1 MTDLAAKAALQW
13 GLGRARLQFVAG
25 RENLVYR
32 VTDTSGDYAMRL
44 KRPGY
49 RQPAEIESELMWMA
63 ALDRA
68 GILVPK
74 PVPSLAGRCLEQVEG
89 HLVDLLTWMP
99 GQTLGARLAG
109 CSESEAEVLFERLGG
124 HMARFHAASDAWSPP
139 AGFSRVN
146 WDTDGL
152 VGESPLWGRFWEHPG
167 LSASD
172 RRLLKH
178 FRARAAQDLTRMGG
192 RLDHGL
198 IHADLVRENVLVCDN
213 RMGLLDFDDGG
224 WGFRAFDLATTLL
237 KFRDAPE
244 YARIKDALLRGY
256 LDVRA
261 MDLRTLDLFLALRA
275 VTYVGW
281 IVPRLQEAE
290 ARERSER
297 YVAMACHR
305 CEEYLRGA
313 GHR

>member
-1 MTDLAAKAALQW
+1 
-13 GLGRARLQFVAG
+13 
-25 RENLVYR
+25 
-32 VTDTSGDYAMRL
+32 
-44 KRPGY
+44 
-49 RQPAEIESELMWMA
+49 
-63 ALDRA
+63 
-68 GILVPK
+68 
-74 PVPSLAGRCLEQVEG
+74 
-89 HLVDLLTWMP
+89 
-99 GQTLGARLAG
+99 
-109 CSESEAEVLFERLGG
+109 
-124 HMARFHAASDAWSPP
+124 
-139 AGFSRVN
+139 
-146 WDTDGL
+146 
-152 VGESPLWGRFWEHPG
+152 
-167 LSASD
+167 
-172 RRLLKH
+172 
-178 FRARAAQDLTRMGG
+178 MGG

-224 WGFRAFDLATTLL
+224 WGFRPFDLATTLL

-244 YARIKDALLRGY
+244 YPRLKDALLRGY

-281 IVPRLQEAE
+281 FVPRLQEAE